1 MEKTD
6 KVCRLTTVYNLT
18 DVYMLRDYLLQ
29 EGIEAYIFN
38 EIMSTYVPTMGADIM
53 VSEKDLD
60 VAKEKLQSF
69 RGE

>member
-6 KVCRLTTVYNLT
+6 KVYRLTTVYNLT
-18 DVYMLRDYLLQ
+18 DAYMLRDYLLQ

-53 VSEKDLD
+53 VLEKDLD

>member
-6 KVCRLTTVYNLT
+6 KLCRLTTVYNLT
-18 DVYMLRDYLLQ
+18 DAYMLRDYLLQ

>member
-1 MEKTD
+1 
-6 KVCRLTTVYNLT
+6 
-18 DVYMLRDYLLQ
+18 MLRDYLLQ